1 MSELDPTTVV
11 FAGEYDVMSKASL
24 RVLLDRITEVPDLV
38 LDFREVTFID
48 STCVTEL
55 LRMHTLRITNS
66 LPRETIVLGPTPIRR
81 LFEVLD
87 LYRVFNV
94 VENDDGMAPSETP
107 RQRLDF
113 RFGRVHTGHGT

>member
-1 MSELDPTTVV
+1 MELDPTMVV
-11 FAGEYDVMSKASL
+11 FAGEYDVGNKTSL
-24 RVLLDRITEVPDLV
+24 RTLLDRISEIPDLV

-66 LPRETIVLGPTPIRR
+66 LPRETIILGKTPIRR

-94 VENDDGMAPSETP
+94 VEDVGDVPHDVASLQRVEFAFPSA
-107 RQRLDF
+107 RR
-113 RFGRVHTGHGT
+113 

>member
-1 MSELDPTTVV
+1 MELDTTTVV
-11 FAGEYDVMSKASL
+11 FTGEYDVGSKTSL
-24 RVLLDRITEVPDLV
+24 RKLLDRIAEVPDLV

-55 LRMHTLRITNS
+55 LRMHTLRAANS
-66 LPRETIVLGPTPIRR
+66 LPRETIVMGKTPIRH

-94 VENDDGMAPSETP
+94 VEDAGES
-107 RQRLDF
+107 
-113 RFGRVHTGHGT
+113 

>member
-1 MSELDPTTVV
+1 MSGVAE
-11 FAGEYDVMSKASL
+11 
-24 RVLLDRITEVPDLV
+24 IPDLI

-55 LRMHTLRITNS
+55 LRMHTIRVTNS
-66 LPRETIVLGPTPIRR
+66 LPRETIVLGKTPIRR

-94 VENDDGMAPSETP
+94 VEDAGELPHDVAGL
-107 RQRLDF
+107 QRVEFAF
-113 RFGRVHTGHGT
+113 RAVRR

>member
-1 MSELDPTTVV
+1 MELDPTMVV
-11 FAGEYDVMSKASL
+11 FGGEYDVGSKASL
-24 RVLLDRITEVPDLV
+24 RKLLDRIAEIPDLV

-66 LPRETIVLGPTPIRR
+66 LPRETIVLGKTPIRR

-94 VENDDGMAPSETP
+94 VEDDGGVPHDVRALE
-107 RQRLDF
+107 RIEF
-113 RFGRVHTGHGT
+113 RFRNQIKP

>member
-1 MSELDPTTVV
+1 MELDPTMVV
-11 FAGEYDVMSKASL
+11 FAGDYDVGSKSSL
-24 RVLLDRITEVPDLV
+24 RSLLDRIAEIPHLV

-55 LRMHTLRITNS
+55 LRMHTLRIANN
-66 LPRETIVLGPTPIRR
+66 LARETIVLGKTPIRR

-94 VENDDGMAPSETP
+94 VEDVADVPHDVDGL
-107 RQRLDF
+107 QRVEF
-113 RFGRVHTGHGT
+113 PFGNSVRR

>member
-1 MSELDPTTVV
+1 MELDPTMVV
-11 FAGEYDVMSKASL
+11 FAGEYDVGNKSSL
-24 RVLLDRITEVPDLV
+24 RTLLDRIAEIPDLV

-66 LPRETIVLGPTPIRR
+66 MPRETIVLGQTPIRR

-94 VENDDGMAPSETP
+94 VEDVGDVGHDVSTL
-107 RQRLDF
+107 QRVDVTF
-113 RFGRVHTGHGT
+113 RNSARR

>member
-1 MSELDPTTVV
+1 MELNPTMVV
-11 FAGEYDVMSKASL
+11 YAGEYDVGGKSSL
-24 RVLLDRITEVPDLV
+24 RALLDRIAEIPELI

-55 LRMHTLRITNS
+55 LRMHTLRIGNS
-66 LPRETIVLGPTPIRR
+66 LSRETIVLGTTPIRQ

-94 VENDDGMAPSETP
+94 VEDVADVPHDVATL
-107 RQRLDF
+107 QRVDYP
-113 RFGRVHTGHGT
+113 FGKSRR

>member
-1 MSELDPTTVV
+1 MELNPTMVV
-11 FAGEYDVMSKASL
+11 FAGEYDVGSKSSL
-24 RVLLDRITEVPDLV
+24 RKLLDRIAEIPDLV
-38 LDFREVTFID
+38 LDFRDVTSID

-66 LPRETIVLGPTPIRR
+66 LSRETIVLGNTPIRR

-94 VENDDGMAPSETP
+94 VEDVADVPHDHAAL
-107 RQRLDF
+107 QRVEYLF
-113 RFGRVHTGHGT
+113 NASAGR

>member
-1 MSELDPTTVV
+1 MELDPTLVV
-11 FAGEYDVMSKASL
+11 FAGEYDVGSKSSL
-24 RVLLDRITEVPDLV
+24 RALLDRIAEIPDLV

-55 LRMHTLRITNS
+55 LRMHTLRVTSS
-66 LPRETIVLGPTPIRR
+66 LPRETIVLGSTPIRR

-94 VENDDGMAPSETP
+94 VDGDGDVPHDLAAL
-107 RQRLDF
+107 QRVEVTF
-113 RFGRVHTGHGT
+113 RKSVKR

>member
-1 MSELDPTTVV
+1 MELDPTMVV
-11 FAGEYDVMSKASL
+11 FAGEYDVGSKASL
-24 RVLLDRITEVPDLV
+24 RTLLDRIAEIPDLV

-66 LPRETIVLGPTPIRR
+66 LQRETIILGKTPIRR

-94 VENDDGMAPSETP
+94 VEDVAEVPHEVAALQRVEFTFRNAA
-107 RQRLDF
+107 RQ
-113 RFGRVHTGHGT
+113 

>member
-1 MSELDPTTVV
+1 MDLDPTMVV
-11 FAGEYDVMSKASL
+11 FAGEYDVGSKAAL
-24 RVLLDRITEVPDLV
+24 RKLLDRISEIPDLV
-38 LDFREVTFID
+38 LDFREFTFID

-66 LPRETIVLGPTPIRR
+66 LPRETIVLGKTSIRR

-94 VENDDGMAPSETP
+94 VEADGEVPHDLKAI
-107 RQRLDF
+107 QRVEFQF
-113 RFGRVHTGHGT
+113 RNQAKS